1 MSYKEY
7 YGDIARVCDQCG
19 YIIEHIE
26 DAVTQRDI
34 LTGQLKFY
42 AKELKVESE
51 YRETLP
57 QSYDKCDDCK
67 TYKYSDK

>member
-7 YGDIARVCDQCG
+7 HGDIARVCDQCG

-34 LTGQLKFY
+34 LTGQIEFY
-42 AKELKVESE
+42 VKELKVGSE
-51 YRETLP
+51 MSKTLV
-57 QSYDKCDDCK
+57 QSYDKCDDCR
-67 TYKYSDK
+67 TYK